1 MRDALPIVLASLL
14 RPGLDLAARTGS
26 AQMRHAKWAE
36 AAVVLAIFIVASRD
50 VDRTMRQDPIDPKQ
64 QQQFFDRLAQQS
76 KGREQ

>member
-1 MRDALPIVLASLL
+1 
-14 RPGLDLAARTGS
+14 
-26 AQMRHAKWAE
+26 MRHAKWAE